1 MWRNFVEYL
10 RDVRHE
16 MKKVTLPDRKSTWGS
31 TFVVIVI
38 SIMLGLV
45 IGLFDFV
52 ISKGLNL
59 ILR

>member
-1 MWRNFVEYL
+1 MWRKIADYL
-10 RDVRHE
+10 NDVRHE

-31 TFVVIVI
+31 AFVVIIV
-38 SIMLGLV
+38 SILLGMV